1 MDIDDIRRANIRLLQ
16 QSAGSARLAADKVS
30 MSYAQFVNYRDGAK
44 DSRSGKQRA
53 MRKETAWRIEDA
65 FNMPRGW
72 LDQPHCSEA
81 AGIAELP
88 PPAYVHPNATIRQII
103 ALCEATDEAGRGMAL
118 LAVTQTLER
127 YRPTQAKA
135 A

>member
-1 MDIDDIRRANIRLLQ
+1 MDIDDIRRANVRLLQ
-16 QSAGSARLAADKVS
+16 QAAGSARLAADKVG

-44 DSRSGKQRA
+44 DSRSGKKRA

-65 FNMPRGW
+65 FGMPRGW
-72 LDQPHCSEA
+72 LDQPHGGEA
-81 AGIAELP
+81 QGAAEPP
-88 PPAYVHPNATIRQII
+88 PPAYIHPNNTIRQII

-127 YRPTQAKA
+127 YRPAQPKA